1 MSISVRLARPEWAVS
16 IANGLHEA
24 ADARA
29 ASARALAE
37 CGSAADAL
45 LEIAAKLAA
54 QGLRGMEAHYR
65 WLADQFGEAAER
77 LPVPS
82 DGGGGG

>member
-45 LEIAAKLAA
+45 LE
-54 QGLRGMEAHYR
+54 RGMEAHYR